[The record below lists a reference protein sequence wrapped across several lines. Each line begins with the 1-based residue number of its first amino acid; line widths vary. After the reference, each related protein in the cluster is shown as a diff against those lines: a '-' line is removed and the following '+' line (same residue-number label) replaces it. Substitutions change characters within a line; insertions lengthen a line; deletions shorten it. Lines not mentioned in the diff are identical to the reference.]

1 MNIVF
6 MGTPDF
12 AVESLKALYEAGH
25 NILAVVSQPD
35 KPSGRGMKLMLT
47 PTKEYALEKGIKVYQ
62 PEKIRNNNEFIE
74 ELKTLNPDVMVV
86 VAYGKILPV
95 KILEIPKYGS
105 INVHGSLLPKY
116 RGAAPIQWSI
126 INGDEE
132 TGVTTMYM
140 DKGMDT
146 GDMLLKE
153 VIKIE
158 ESDTYGS
165 LYEKLKILGGSLI
178 VKTLKELE
186 EGTLKS
192 EKQPSDFSI
201 APMIF
206 KEDCKIN
213 WEKSAKEIRNLV
225 RGVNP
230 MPGAWT
236 CMEEKV
242 YKIWDCEVLSE
253 NDIKEYLQNSVL
265 KNEFQDVGTVIESNS
280 KKGLIISAG
289 KDFISIKTIQAP
301 NSKKMNILDYLRG
314 NSIEVGSV
322 MK

>member
-35 KPSGRGMKLMLT
+35 KPSGRGMKLMPT
-47 PTKEYALEKGIKVYQ
+47 PTKEFALEKGIKVYQ
-62 PEKIRNNNEFIE
+62 PEKVRKNNEFIE
-74 ELKTLNPDVMVV
+74 ELKALNPDVMVV

-95 KILEIPKYGS
+95 EVLEIPKYGS

-146 GDMLLKE
+146 GDMILKE

-158 ESDTYGS
+158 ENDTYGS

-186 EGTLKS
+186 EGNLKS
-192 EKQPSDFSI
+192 EKQPDDFSM

-206 KEDCKIN
+206 KEDCKID
-213 WEKSAKEIRNLV
+213 WTKSAKEIRNLV

-236 CMEEKV
+236 CMEEKI
-242 YKIWDCEVLSE
+242 YKIWDCEVLSR
-253 NDIKEYLQNSVL
+253 NDIKEYVQNAEFDIDIQEVGSV
-265 KNEFQDVGTVIESNS
+265 VESNS
-280 KKGLIISAG
+280 KKGLIIKAS
-289 KDFISIKTIQAP
+289 KDFVSIKTIQAP

-314 NSIEVGSV
+314 NNIEVGS
-322 MK
+322 KFD